1 MMTTAEYKLTGKA
14 MIVGASGGMGG
25 AVACALARAGV
36 DVALLGRNES
46 QLDRLVETC
55 RESGVEAFARVCDIA
70 AIDTIEGSVQDA
82 IARLG
87 GLNFLVNCAGIS
99 RPGKLHETDPAVGDA
114 ILDTNLRAHLYLVRY
129 AVPEINKSPGGAVI
143 KIGAVNHPYSGVNT
157 YLAANRGGEGYAEAL
172 FEDVREFGT
181 RVCNIK
187 PGWVNTPLVAARDGI
202 DLDLMIQPDDI
213 AQTVLFVLTLPV
225 TACVT
230 EMTILPQ
237 RSPYIE
243 S

>member
-1 MMTTAEYKLTGKA
+1 MVSAEYRLSGKA
-14 MIVGASGGMGG
+14 LVVGATGGMGR
-25 AVACALARAGV
+25 AVAQALARAGV
-36 DVALLGRNES
+36 DLALLGRNEAK
-46 QLDRLVETC
+46 LERVAGNC
-55 RESGVEAFARVCDIA
+55 RDAGVEAIAVGCDIA
-70 AIDTIEGSVQDA
+70 D
-82 IARLG
+82 IARIEKVVNDTVGKLG
-87 GLNFLVNCAGIS
+87 GLNYLVNCAGIS
-99 RPGKLHETDPAVGDA
+99 RAGKLHETDLTGSEA

-181 RVCNIK
+181 RVCTIR
-187 PGWVNTPLVAARDGI
+187 PGWVNTPLVASVDGV

-230 EMTILPQ
+230 ELTVLPQ
-237 RSPYIE
+237 RSPYV
-243 S
+243 

>member
-1 MMTTAEYKLTGKA
+1 MLSPDYKLSGKA
-14 MIVGASGGMGG
+14 MVVGATGGMGS
-25 AVACALARAGV
+25 AVARALARAGV
-36 DVALLGRNES
+36 DLALLGRNAAM
-46 QLDRLVETC
+46 LDEVTADC
-55 RESGVEAFARVCDIA
+55 RESDVDVLSVVCDISK
-70 AIDTIEGSVQDA
+70 IDEIERTVKNTIS
-82 IARLG
+82 RLG
-87 GLNFLVNCAGIS
+87 GLNYLINCAGIS
-99 RPGKLHETDPAVGDA
+99 RAGKLHETDPADSDA

-129 AVPEINKSPGGAVI
+129 AVPEINKAPGGAVV
-143 KIGAVNHPYSGVNT
+143 KIGAVNHPYPGVNT

-187 PGWVNTPLVAARDGI
+187 PGWVNTPLVGSIDGI

-230 EMTILPQ
+230 ELTVLPQ
-237 RSPYIE
+237 RPPYVRD
-243 S
+243 